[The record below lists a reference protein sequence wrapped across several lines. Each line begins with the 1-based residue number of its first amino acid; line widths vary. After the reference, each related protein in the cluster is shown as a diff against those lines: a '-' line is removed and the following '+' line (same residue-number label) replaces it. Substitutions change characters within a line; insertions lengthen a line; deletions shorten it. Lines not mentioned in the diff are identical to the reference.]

1 MEHARPKVKL
11 DKSQRQIYGS
21 LSEGQVLSLILPHM
35 KRRTRLQGISGEM
48 EAVIRALDTRLACL
62 RVEIISWR
70 KAQSLEKSLQRMN
83 TARLVELIL
92 SGKVGGCQNYG
103 PFWVP

>member
-1 MEHARPKVKL
+1 MVIPATTATWSTQGQRSSWTKVRG
-11 DKSQRQIYGS
+11 KSTEVYRRDN
-21 LSEGQVLSLILPHM
+21 VLSLILPHM

-70 KAQSLEKSLQRMN
+70 KA
-83 TARLVELIL
+83 
-92 SGKVGGCQNYG
+92 
-103 PFWVP
+103 